1 MNEDDMD
8 DVHDA
13 SDAVW
18 RVTESLRLAGVDTN
32 AVAAAL
38 IGRGISLKLMDGV
51 SVEEVLA
58 DIDDMIATLARHIA
72 NRK

>member
-1 MNEDDMD
+1 MVRGEAP
-8 DVHDA
+8 V
-13 SDAVW
+13 SVIP
-18 RVTESLRLAGVDTN
+18 VIAGVDTN
-32 AVAAAL
+32 AVAGAL

-51 SVEEVLA
+51 SVEEVLD